1 MKHPVFRVDV
11 QAMRPALIRVV
22 LPRLHQ
28 LVFYLKV
35 GSTVPN
41 SVVSSHTVMCFTSA
55 SDENLAHQ
63 ARFLGVRLFWQ
74 ELLVNYFVANDLPYS
89 HVWIEDFAEAI
100 MNDYEGF
107 LPQSL
112 YVTVTPL
119 DPETTKQCW
128 RDVVRSATLPLA
140 LAHG

>member
-11 QAMRPALIRVV
+11 QAICPAIIRVV

-35 GSTVPN
+35 GSAVPN
-41 SVVSSHTVMCFTSA
+41 SIVSSHAVMCFASA
-55 SDENLAHQ
+55 SDENLTHQ

-74 ELLVNYFVANDLPYS
+74 ELLVNYFVENDLSYS
-89 HVWIEDFAEAI
+89 HVWIEDVAEAI
-100 MNDYEGF
+100 MNDYAGF

-112 YVTVTPL
+112 YVSVSPL
-119 DPETTKQCW
+119 NPETTEQCW
-128 RDVVRSATLPLA
+128 REVVRSATLPLT